1 MPDPNLE
8 AVNYALS
15 VTVLKQEADLKQAD
29 RRIATLRLL
38 IRDLAELLDRAGYR
52 QTAEQAREAAQ

>member
-1 MPDPNLE
+1 MPDPSLE
-8 AVNYALS
+8 AVNHALS
-15 VTVLKQEADLKQAD
+15 ATVQKQEADLKQAD

-52 QTAEQAREAAQ
+52 QTAEQAREAAR

>member
-8 AVNYALS
+8 AVNHALS
-15 VTVLKQEADLKQAD
+15 VTVQKQEADLKQAD

-52 QTAEQAREAAQ
+52 QTAEQAREAAR

>member
-52 QTAEQAREAAQ
+52 QTAEQAREAAR